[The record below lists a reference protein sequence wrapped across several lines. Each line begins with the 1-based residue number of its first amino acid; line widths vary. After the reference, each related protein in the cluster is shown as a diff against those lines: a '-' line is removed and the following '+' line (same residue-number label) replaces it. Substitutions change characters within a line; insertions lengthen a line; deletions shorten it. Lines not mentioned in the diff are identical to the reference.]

1 MGKIN
6 NFVNILLCY
15 FYSPLS
21 LKKLI
26 ESQTSRDNKSC
37 MSYMSKHKYS
47 SKVGCGKK
55 NLYSH
60 LIH

>member
-6 NFVNILLCY
+6 NFVNVFLHLY
-15 FYSPLS
+15 PSVV

-26 ESQTSRDNKSC
+26 ESQISRDNKAC

-47 SKVGCGKK
+47 SKVRHGKK
-55 NLYSH
+55 NLSSH
-60 LIH
+60 LIL